1 MVNKT
6 IVSRFTGDLPLDE
19 GACRKIADG
28 PLYPA
33 GEVLALLDR
42 EREQAIELWT
52 RKCKSDVQ
60 KYGLNL
66 DDLYGL
72 LDEALRNGSYRGSE
86 WCVQRPNGPW
96 AACDAYRLFRN
107 EWIENARKFMKMEYY
122 LKFAMARS
130 GQLLLLVSCHLSED
144 R

>member
-19 GACRKIADG
+19 GASRSIAGG

-33 GEVLALLDR
+33 GEVLALLAR
-42 EREQAIELWT
+42 EREQAIQLWT

-60 KYGLNL
+60 KYGFDLE
-66 DDLYGL
+66 DLYGL
-72 LDEALRNGSYRGSE
+72 LDESLRNGSYMGAE

-96 AACDAYRLFRN
+96 RPAISTAC
-107 EWIENARKFMKMEYY
+107 
-122 LKFAMARS
+122 FAMS
-130 GQLLLLVSCHLSED
+130 GSRTPTS
-144 R
+144 

>member
-6 IVSRFTGDLPLDE
+6 IVSGFTGDLPLDE
-19 GACRKIADG
+19 GACRKIAGG

-33 GEVLALLDR
+33 GEVLALLAR

-66 DDLYGL
+66 DDLHGL
-72 LDEALRNGSYRGSE
+72 LDEAVGNGNYRGSE

-96 AACDAYRLFRN
+96 AACDVYRLFRN
-107 EWIENARKFMKMEYY
+107 EWIEYAHKFMKMEYY